1 MVVHSFSVDAISRRL
16 RTRVSLVEAGGLIAA
31 VVTLVFL
38 AYAQLDWPPGP
49 DFTTLMRAGRGDVAD
64 YYYAYWLLPALE
76 ALIHLEYAQA
86 YIVWGLLNI
95 AAFWFAVRVFGPN
108 RLFALWSYQ
117 LFAIVFY
124 GQITGLLVGALALFW
139 WGLSRRSWWL
149 AGLGLTVMLTKYQFG
164 LLGLAAVVLSTK
176 LTWREWLRIGLW
188 PAAATLVSLALYGLW
203 PLDVLSRMA
212 THPANIHFSVSIWRW
227 VGVWGALAF
236 LPLLLVPRRIDLQL
250 VAWFA
255 AGALGMPYFQ
265 QIDLLVLMAFPA
277 GLVPAI
283 GWLGFAQG
291 WIGNAIVYY
300 SWIIP
305 ATFLTWAVV
314 QGIRERGSRAASATV
329 RHPEPSK
336 PSATP
341 TGQ

>member
-1 MVVHSFSVDAISRRL
+1 MSVPYLSVDAISSRF
-16 RTRVSLVEAGGLIAA
+16 RTRVSLVEAGGLFAA
-31 VVTLVFL
+31 VVTLLFL
-38 AYAQLDWPPGP
+38 AYAKLDWPPGP
-49 DFTTLMRAGRGDVAD
+49 DFTTLMRAGRGDLAD

-76 ALIHLEYAQA
+76 ALTHLEYAQA

-108 RLFALWSYQ
+108 RLLAVWSYQ

-139 WGLSRRSWWL
+139 WGITRRSWWM
-149 AGLGLTVMLTKYQFG
+149 AGLGLTLMLTKYQFG
-164 LLGLAAVVLSTK
+164 LLGLVAVALSAK
-176 LTWREWLRIGLW
+176 LTWREWLKISFW
-188 PAAATLVSLALYGLW
+188 PAAVSLVSLGLYGFW
-203 PLDVLSRMA
+203 PLEVLSRMA
-212 THPANIHFSVSIWRW
+212 THPANTHFSVSLWRW
-227 VGVWGALAF
+227 FGPAGILAF
-236 LPLLLVPRRIDLQL
+236 LPIVLVPRRIDLQL

-291 WIGNAIVYY
+291 WMGGAIVTV

-305 ATFLTWAVV
+305 TTFLTWAVA
-314 QGIRERGSRAASATV
+314 QGIRERWGRATSASDLRPGSSTRSAN
-329 RHPEPSK
+329 
-336 PSATP
+336 P
-341 TGQ
+341 THQ